1 MRIWG
6 DVEGGGL
13 VKRREGSGG
22 DVLGCSGLAGWMG
35 GTYGRFYDVKIFFL
49 FGLVDWI

>member
-22 DVLGCSGLAGWMG
+22 
-35 GTYGRFYDVKIFFL
+35 TYGGALVGAVEPGDVRYL
-49 FGLVDWI
+49 L